1 MCLIEDYTKV
11 LGWARIVSRTPAL
24 PILRKAFKKFFI
36 YGVGIQS
43 SLLAEDY

>member
-1 MCLIEDYTKV
+1 MCLIEEGIGVGKDCQSHT
-11 LGWARIVSRTPAL
+11 L